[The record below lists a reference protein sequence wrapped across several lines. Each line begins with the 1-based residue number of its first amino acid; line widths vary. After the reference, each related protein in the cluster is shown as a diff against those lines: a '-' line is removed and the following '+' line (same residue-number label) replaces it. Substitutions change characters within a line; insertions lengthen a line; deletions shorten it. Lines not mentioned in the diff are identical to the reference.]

1 MEKHFDLQGHRGA
14 RGLKPENTL
23 PAFEAAL
30 DLMVS
35 SLETDLHLSR
45 DGVPV
50 LFHDKCLSEKLV
62 RLPASTGG
70 KRPEPAPAPETRP
83 CIRGL
88 TVEQL
93 RRYVVDR
100 NPDPARF
107 PKQDGSPTPAAS
119 QFARKLGFHPLSVPT
134 LADLLAF
141 VEAYA
146 GDLGKQA
153 GKSDA
158 QRQQAKKV
166 RFNLEIKRVPFRP
179 ENIGDALDGL
189 GDDDQPAEMEKKV
202 LEQVRKAGVVERT
215 MIQCFDHR
223 VIRAVRKLEP
233 KLQGAALISGTA
245 PASIPNLVRDADA
258 QVYSP
263 DFEFLDKRQIDQA
276 HAAGIRVV
284 PYTVNDSADMKRLL
298 GWGIDGI
305 ITDFPDRLIGLLE
318 ERKIAWRG

>member
-1 MEKHFDLQGHRGA
+1 MRDRFDLQGHRGA

-30 DLMVS
+30 DLMAS

-50 LFHDKCLSEKLV
+50 LFHDKGLSEKLA
-62 RLPASTGG
+62 RLLANGG
-70 KRPEPAPAPETRP
+70 RKSAESVPSPETKP
-83 CIRGL
+83 CIRSL

-93 RRYVVDR
+93 RRYIVDR
-100 NPDPARF
+100 NPDPVRF
-107 PKQDGSPTPAAS
+107 PQQDATPTPVAQA
-119 QFARKLGFHPLSVPT
+119 FARGRGIHPLTLPT
-134 LADLLAF
+134 LADLFAF

-146 GDLGKQA
+146 GELGKQA
-153 GKSDA
+153 GKTDG
-158 QRQQAKKV
+158 QRSHAKKV

-179 ENIGDALDGL
+179 ENIGDAFDG
-189 GDDDQPAEMEKKV
+189 DAPAELEKKF
-202 LEQVRKAGVVERT
+202 LDEVRRAGVVERT

-223 VIRAVRKLEP
+223 VIRAMRKLEP

-245 PASIPNLVRDADA
+245 PASIPQLVKDADA

-276 HAAGIRVV
+276 HAAPIRVV
-284 PYTVNDSADMKRLL
+284 PYTVNDTDDMKRLMD
-298 GWGIDGI
+298 WGIDGI
-305 ITDFPDRLIGLLE
+305 ITDFPDRLIGLLR
-318 ERKIAWRG
+318 ERKLKWMD